1 MIAQNGQVAHFR
13 QSPQCIGK
21 EFKEINIKG
30 FGYQKELVRVYR
42 ILQKDLVDGSG
53 VDMYLGSQP
62 MVCLA
67 LTAQLVTDYLS
78 YRYLH
83 IAICFHAVLP
93 IP

>member
-1 MIAQNGQVAHFR
+1 M
-13 QSPQCIGK
+13 
-21 EFKEINIKG
+21 
-30 FGYQKELVRVYR
+30 RVYS
-42 ILQKDLVDGSG
+42 ILQEDLVDGSG
-53 VDMYLGSQP
+53 VDMYLGGQP

-93 IP
+93 IPCIIPTTTKKEASKFRLLTAVVEIPLQGKNKMPAY

>member
-1 MIAQNGQVAHFR
+1 
-13 QSPQCIGK
+13 
-21 EFKEINIKG
+21 
-30 FGYQKELVRVYR
+30 
-42 ILQKDLVDGSG
+42 
-53 VDMYLGSQP
+53 MYLGSQP

-67 LTAQLVTDYLS
+67 LTAQLVADYLS